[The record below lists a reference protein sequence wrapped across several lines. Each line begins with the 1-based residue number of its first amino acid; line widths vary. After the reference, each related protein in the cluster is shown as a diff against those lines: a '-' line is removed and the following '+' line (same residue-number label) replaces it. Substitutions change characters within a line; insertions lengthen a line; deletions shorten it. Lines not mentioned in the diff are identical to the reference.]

1 MLTIFALR
9 KKVDLNSQSFCR
21 NLTFNK
27 FFVVDISCTFELNYY
42 PFDHQNCLII
52 LVNGNDGEEIELV
65 EGSLIYSGSKNVLQY
80 VIEDLEYSAFED
92 DNIEIRIG
100 FTRNIGNE
108 MLTIFI
114 PCILICVVSII
125 FWSVFLYINVIEIL
139 NFF

>member
-1 MLTIFALR
+1 MIIDFF
-9 KKVDLNSQSFCR
+9 QCIHR

-27 FFVVDISCTFELNYY
+27 FFVVDISCTFELYYY
-42 PFDHQNCLII
+42 PFDNQNCLII

-80 VIEDLEYSAFED
+80 VIEDLEYAAFED
-92 DNIEIRIG
+92 DKIEIKIG
-100 FTRNIGNE
+100 FSRDIVND

-125 FWSVFLYINVIEIL
+125 LCSVLFYLIIH
-139 NFF
+139 